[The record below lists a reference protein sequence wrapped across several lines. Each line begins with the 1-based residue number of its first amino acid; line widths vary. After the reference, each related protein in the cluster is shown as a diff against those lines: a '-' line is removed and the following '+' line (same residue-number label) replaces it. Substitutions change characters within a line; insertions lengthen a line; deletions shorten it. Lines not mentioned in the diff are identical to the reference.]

1 VAKKGEEVEK
11 RMSEAKLS
19 QSFTMNLFRGVVE
32 TAQVFPFPQVL
43 NEEQTDNLKM
53 LVDPTAKFF
62 EVCICCIRQ
71 CNEEKR
77 CIRLITLSPSC
88 AVVKK
93 SGNLNFLEPSGPL
106 RACNGTAL
114 PFTEEK
120 GVVFHYNSMTTLSVF
135 TYFLF
140 SARLQY

>member
-1 VAKKGEEVEK
+1 VARKGEEVEK
-11 RMSEAKLS
+11 GKSEAKES

-62 EVCICCIRQ
+62 EVCMCCIRQ
-71 CNEEKR
+71 C
-77 CIRLITLSPSC
+77 
-88 AVVKK
+88 
-93 SGNLNFLEPSGPL
+93 
-106 RACNGTAL
+106 
-114 PFTEEK
+114 TEEK
-120 GVVFHYNSMTTLSVF
+120 VMVFLYNSMNILCVF

-140 SARLQY
+140 MQDFSVSNLLKIHYAYLVIELSCTFVFFYLPVLRSSYVHLHNGNITSAI

>member
-1 VAKKGEEVEK
+1 VARKSEEVEK
-11 RMSEAKLS
+11 GKGEAKES

-62 EVCICCIRQ
+62 EVCMCCIRQ
-71 CNEEKR
+71 CSEEKD
-77 CIRLITLSPSC
+77 
-88 AVVKK
+88 
-93 SGNLNFLEPSGPL
+93 
-106 RACNGTAL
+106 
-114 PFTEEK
+114 
-120 GVVFHYNSMTTLSVF
+120 VVFLYNSANVLFVF

-140 SARLQY
+140 NARLQC